1 MYLYDNQMIKNFF
14 CVLVYDKQ
22 YVIWSITAL
31 EPESGLR
38 MEGEGK

>member
-1 MYLYDNQMIKNFF
+1 MYLYDNQMTKNF

-31 EPESGLR
+31 EPESRLR